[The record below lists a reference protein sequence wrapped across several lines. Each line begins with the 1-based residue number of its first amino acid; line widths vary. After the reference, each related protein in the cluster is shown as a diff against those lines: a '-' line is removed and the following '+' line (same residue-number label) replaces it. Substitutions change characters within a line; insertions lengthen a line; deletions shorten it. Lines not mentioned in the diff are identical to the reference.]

1 MPALVDLC
9 IVVPCGPGECG
20 WQALLP
26 QLAMLPAASEVI
38 LSGVENSPGWP
49 PPVSAPGAP
58 PTCRVLSGPAG
69 RAAQQNR
76 GAAAGRNRWL
86 WFLHADSRLHPHSFG
101 RIVALPEGD
110 AVAYFDLAFHD
121 GGAAMQLNRCGAYIR
136 SRWLGMPF
144 GDQGLLLPRALF
156 ERLGGFDERVGSGED
171 HALVWAARRA
181 GVPLRALG
189 LPLYTSAR
197 RYAEHGWLATTARH
211 LRLTW
216 QQARRFSRGAA

>member
-1 MPALVDLC
+1 MPALADLS
-9 IVVPCGPGECG
+9 IVIPCGQGERG

-26 QLAMLPAASEVI
+26 QLAALPRASEII
-38 LSGVENSPGWP
+38 LSGVEGSPDWP
-49 PPVSAPGAP
+49 PADAALAGP
-58 PTCRVLSGPAG
+58 PSCRAISGQAG

-86 WFLHADSRLHPHSFG
+86 WFLHADSRLHPRSFEC
-101 RIVALPEGD
+101 IAALPEN
-110 AVAYFDLAFHD
+110 AALAYFDLAFHD
-121 GGAAMQLNRCGAYIR
+121 GGPAMQLNRCGAYIR

-144 GDQGLLLPRALF
+144 GDQGLLLPRAVF

-181 GVPLRALG
+181 GVPLHPLG

-211 LRLTW
+211 LQLTW
-216 QQARRFSRGAA
+216 RQAKRFSRGAA

>member
-1 MPALVDLC
+1 MPALADLC
-9 IVVPCGPGECG
+9 IVVPCGPGERD

-26 QLAMLPAASEVI
+26 QLAALPTASEVI
-38 LSGVENSPGWP
+38 LSGVEGSAGWP
-49 PPVSAPGAP
+49 PDAAALDARSG
-58 PTCRVLSGPAG
+58 CRAISGRAG
-69 RAAQQNR
+69 RAGQQNR

-86 WFLHADSRLHPHSFG
+86 WFLHADSRLHPRSFE
-101 RIVALPEGD
+101 RIAALAEDD
-110 AVAYFDLAFHD
+110 ALAYFDLAFHD
-121 GGAAMQLNRCGAYIR
+121 GRPAMLINRFGAYIR

-144 GDQGLLLPRALF
+144 GDQGLLLPRTVF
-156 ERLGGFDERVGSGED
+156 ERLGGFDEQVGHGED

-181 GVPLRALG
+181 GLPLRPLG

>member
-1 MPALVDLC
+1 MPALADLS
-9 IVVPCGPGECG
+9 IVIPCGPGDSA

-26 QLAMLPAASEVI
+26 QLAALGDRGEVI
-38 LSGVENSPGWP
+38 LSGVDGSPGWP
-49 PPVSAPGAP
+49 PPASALDALPG
-58 PTCRVLSGPAG
+58 CRVISGPTG

-86 WFLHADSRLHPHSFG
+86 WFLHADSRLHPRSFG
-101 RIVALPEGD
+101 RIAALPEGD
-110 AVAYFDLAFHD
+110 ALAYFDLAFHD
-121 GGAAMQLNRCGAYIR
+121 GNAAMLLNRCGAHIR

-156 ERLGGFDERVGSGED
+156 ERLGGFDERIGSGED

-181 GVPLRALG
+181 GVPLRPLR

-197 RYAEHGWLATTARH
+197 RYAEHGWLATTLRH

-216 QQARRFSRGAA
+216 QQARRFSRAAP

>member
-1 MPALVDLC
+1 MPALTDLC
-9 IVVPCGPGECG
+9 IVVPCGPGERG
-20 WQALLP
+20 WQSLLP
-26 QLAMLPAASEVI
+26 QLEALPEDCELI
-38 LSGVENSPGWP
+38 LSGVQASPGWP
-49 PPVSAPGAP
+49 PAAPANGPGPRWRAVSG
-58 PTCRVLSGPAG
+58 TAG

-76 GAAAGRNRWL
+76 GAAAGSRRWL
-86 WFLHADSRLHPHSFG
+86 WFLHADSRLHPRSFE
-101 RIVALPEGD
+101 RIEDLADRETL
-110 AVAYFDLAFHD
+110 AYFDLAFHD
-121 GGAAMQLNRCGAYIR
+121 GGPAMLLNRCGAFIR

-156 ERLGGFDERVGSGED
+156 ERLGGFDERLGSGED

-181 GVPLRALG
+181 GVPLQPLR

-216 QQARRFSRGAA
+216 RQARRFSKGPA